1 MLCCFVAFRSNVL
14 LTGLYSSLYALVCF
28 RSPCTFFLSM
38 LCCFVA
44 FHSNVLLTG
53 LYFSLDALVCFRSP
67 CTFFLSML
75 CCFSFQRFI

>member
-14 LTGLYSSLYALVCF
+14 LAGLYFSLYALVCF

-44 FHSNVLLTG
+44 FRSNVLLTG
-53 LYFSLDALVCFRSP
+53 LYFSPHTFICFGCFR
-67 CTFFLSML
+67 
-75 CCFSFQRFI
+75 